1 LSHVDGRALSTQQPG
16 LGVAALALAKDLI
29 SRQSVTPEDGGCQS
43 LIAARLAKIGFTVEP
58 MAHGN
63 VVNFWA
69 RRGKH
74 APTLCFAGHTDVVPP
89 GPLTQWLNDP
99 FKPFEQDGKLYG
111 RGASDM
117 KSSLAAMVVAT
128 ENFVAR
134 HPNHAGSI
142 AFLLTSD
149 EEADAI
155 DGTVKVVEALKNR
168 GETLDYCV
176 VGEPTCET
184 RFGDTVKIGRR
195 GSLQGR
201 LRVKG
206 IQGHI
211 AYPHLARNPV
221 HQALPA
227 LAELASTQWDE
238 GNESFPPTAW
248 QISNAHGGTG
258 VTNVI
263 PGDFTVH
270 FNFRFGTVSTVE
282 SLKQRVHEV
291 LDRHGLEYELQW
303 TLGASPFLT
312 GNGALIDAARASI
325 KQITGVDAAA
335 TTTGGTSDGRFIVAV
350 AKEVIEFG
358 PLNDS
363 IHKLNEYIHLSS
375 FEPLTRVYENI
386 LERLLLRT

>member
-1 LSHVDGRALSTQQPG
+1 MAAHKD
-16 LGVAALALAKDLI
+16 LGASALALAKDLI

-43 LIAARLAKIGFTVEP
+43 VIAERLKKIGFTVEP
-58 MAHGN
+58 MAHGS

-69 RRGKH
+69 RRGKS
-74 APTLCFAGHTDVVPP
+74 APSFCFAGHTDVVPP

-111 RGASDM
+111 RGSSDM

-134 HPNHAGSI
+134 HPDHPGSI

-149 EEADAI
+149 EEADAV
-155 DGTVKVVEALKNR
+155 DGTVKVVEALKAR
-168 GETLDYCV
+168 GELLDYCI

-184 RFGDTVKIGRR
+184 RFGDTVKVGRR

-201 LRVKG
+201 LKVKG

-227 LAELASTQWDE
+227 LAELAATVWDS
-238 GNESFPPTAW
+238 GNESFPPTSW

-263 PGDFTVH
+263 PGEFLVL
-270 FNFRFGTVSTVE
+270 FNFRFGTSSTADG
-282 SLKQRVHEV
+282 LKQRVHEV
-291 LDRHGLEYELQW
+291 LDRHGLEYELHW

-312 GNGALIDAARASI
+312 GKGALIESSLAAI
-325 KQITGVDAAA
+325 KQVTGVDAAA

-350 AKEVIEFG
+350 AKELIEFG

-375 FEPLTRVYENI
+375 FEPLTEIYENI
-386 LERLLLRT
+386 LGRLLLRA

>member
-1 LSHVDGRALSTQQPG
+1 MSTAPQE
-16 LGVAALALAKDLI
+16 LGTAALALARDLI

-43 LIAARLAKIGFTVEP
+43 LIAERLRKIGFTVEP
-58 MAHGN
+58 MAHGS

-69 RRGKH
+69 RRGKD

-89 GPLTQWLNDP
+89 GPLTQWINDP
-99 FKPFEQDGKLYG
+99 FKPFEKDGKLYG

-128 ENFVAR
+128 EHFVAK
-134 HPNHAGSI
+134 HPDHRGSI

-149 EEADAI
+149 EEADAV

-168 GETLDYCV
+168 GEGMDYCI
-176 VGEPTCET
+176 VGEPTCES
-184 RFGDTVKIGRR
+184 RFGDTVKVGRR

-227 LAELASTQWDE
+227 LAELATTVWDQ

-263 PGDFTVH
+263 PGEFMVM
-270 FNFRFGTVSTVE
+270 FNFRFGTSSTAD

-291 LDRHGLEYELQW
+291 LDRHGLEYELTW
-303 TLGASPFLT
+303 TLGALPFLT
-312 GNGALIDAARASI
+312 GKGALIDASLAAI
-325 KQITGVDAAA
+325 KEVTGVDAAA

-350 AKEVIEFG
+350 AREVIEFG

-375 FEPLTRVYENI
+375 FDPLTRVYGNI
-386 LERLLLRT
+386 LERLLARA

>member
-1 LSHVDGRALSTQQPG
+1 MSRQSGM
-16 LGVAALALAKDLI
+16 GVAALALAKELI
-29 SRQSVTPEDGGCQS
+29 SRRSISPEDGGCQG
-43 LIAARLAKIGFTVEP
+43 LLAQRLQSAGFIVEH
-58 MAHGN
+58 MAHGK

-69 RRGKH
+69 RRGTH
-74 APTLCFAGHTDVVPP
+74 SPTICFAGHTDVVPP
-89 GPLTQWLNDP
+89 GPLTQWLRDP
-99 FKPFEQDGKLYG
+99 FEPFEQDGKLYG
-111 RGASDM
+111 RGAADM
-117 KSSLAAMVVAT
+117 KSSIAAMVVAA
-128 ENFVAR
+128 EQFVSR
-134 HPNHAGSI
+134 HPDHRGSI

-149 EEADAI
+149 EEADAV
-155 DGTVKVVEALKNR
+155 DGTVKVVEALTKR

-176 VGEPTCET
+176 VGEPTCES

-195 GSLQGR
+195 GSLHGR

-206 IQGHI
+206 IQGHV

-221 HQALPA
+221 HQAMPA
-227 LAELASTQWDE
+227 LAEVASITWDK
-238 GNESFPPTAW
+238 GNEAFPPTTW

-258 VTNVI
+258 AANVI
-263 PGDFTVH
+263 PGEFIVL

-282 SLKQRVHEV
+282 GLKQRVHEI
-291 LDRHGLEYELQW
+291 LDRHGLEYELHW

-312 GNGALIDAARASI
+312 TKGALVDAACAAIKQVTGIDAA
-325 KQITGVDAAA
+325 T

-350 AKEVIEFG
+350 AREVVEFG

-386 LERLLLRT
+386 LERLLLRG

>member
-1 LSHVDGRALSTQQPG
+1 MGASALS
-16 LGVAALALAKDLI
+16 LARDLI

-43 LIAARLAKIGFTVEP
+43 LIAERLKKIGFTVEP
-58 MAHGN
+58 MAHGS
-63 VVNFWA
+63 VINFWA
-69 RRGKH
+69 RRGKS
-74 APTLCFAGHTDVVPP
+74 APSLCFAGHTDVVPP

-111 RGASDM
+111 LGSSDM

-128 ENFVAR
+128 ENFVAK
-134 HPNHAGSI
+134 HPDHPGSI

-149 EEADAI
+149 EEADAV
-155 DGTVKVVEALKNR
+155 DGTVKVVEALKSRN
-168 GETLDYCV
+168 ELLDYCI

-184 RFGDTVKIGRR
+184 RFGDTVKVGRR

-206 IQGHI
+206 IQGHV
-211 AYPHLARNPV
+211 AYPHLASNPV
-221 HQALPA
+221 HQAMPA
-227 LAELASTQWDE
+227 LAELASAVWDQ
-238 GNESFPPTAW
+238 GNESFPPTTW

-258 VTNVI
+258 ATNVI
-263 PGDFTVH
+263 PGEFTVL

-282 SLKQRVHEV
+282 GLKQRVHEV
-291 LDRHGLEYELQW
+291 LDRHGLEYELNW

-312 GNGALIDAARASI
+312 GKGALIESMLAAI

-350 AKEVIEFG
+350 AKELIEFG

-363 IHKLNEYIHLSS
+363 IHKLNEYINLDS
-375 FEPLTRVYENI
+375 FEPLTQIYENI
-386 LERLLLRT
+386 LERLLLRA